1 MKAKEYFEKYK
12 DLSPEDLHAKVGDI
26 FREMCDDTTKLIK
39 MRNVRNNS
47 GTASIIREMNDKW
60 NALARMF
67 QEKHGAPIMRENGF
81 LNYWKYEIP
90 ELKFYI

>member
-12 DLSPEDLHAKVGDI
+12 DLSPEELHAKVEDI

-47 GTASIIREMNDKW
+47 GTASIIREMN
-60 NALARMF
+60 
-67 QEKHGAPIMRENGF
+67 ENGMPLQECF
-81 LNYWKYEIP
+81 KKSTAFPLCAKTG
-90 ELKFYI
+90 F